1 MKYLWIFSIKVRERK
16 EQIKETAVVNPNAPP
31 REIFMQS
38 RQGLTDEQINLMPSY
53 SASQRQIELQREIPG
68 RLDVD
73 KREIFEIVI
82 QVGFYFN

>member
-1 MKYLWIFSIKVRERK
+1 
-16 EQIKETAVVNPNAPP
+16 
-31 REIFMQS
+31 MQS